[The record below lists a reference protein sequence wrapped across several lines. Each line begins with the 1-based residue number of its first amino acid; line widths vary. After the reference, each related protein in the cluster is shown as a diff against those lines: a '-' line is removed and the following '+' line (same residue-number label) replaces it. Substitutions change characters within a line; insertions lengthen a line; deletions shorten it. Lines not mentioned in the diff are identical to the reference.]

1 LSRDDIRELLDHL
14 SAELARRGARADLFL
29 VGGAAIA
36 VAYDSARA
44 TRDLDAGRSQAE
56 LIREGINQVIHDHPA
71 RRPRMKARFHDETL
85 VGRTEDLLEGFG
97 E

>member
-1 LSRDDIRELLDHL
+1 MIKTSVYLDDQQKHDLERIVEL
-14 SAELARRGARADLFL
+14 
-29 VGGAAIA
+29 
-36 VAYDSARA
+36 
-44 TRDLDAGRSQAE
+44 TGRSQAE
-56 LIREGINQVIHDHPA
+56 LIRDGINQVIHDHLA